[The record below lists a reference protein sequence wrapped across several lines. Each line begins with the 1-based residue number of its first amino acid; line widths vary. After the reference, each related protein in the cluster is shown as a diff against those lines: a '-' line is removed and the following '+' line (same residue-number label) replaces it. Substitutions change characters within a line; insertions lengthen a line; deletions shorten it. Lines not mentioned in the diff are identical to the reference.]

1 MPGTVPER
9 GNRHI
14 GPEPAAV
21 LTHPPALHRYQAIG
35 HGIGEFPVRD
45 GRLALFG
52 RVEHRKVLPDDLVRL
67 IALHPLGTFVP
78 GGNDPVRAEG
88 KYGVLGGPL
97 DEQLESICGVER
109 SVRADRFI
117 GKRRPNPGPSLDVS
131 TG

>member
-1 MPGTVPER
+1 MPPPFFDDQRIIEADTV
-9 GNRHI
+9 
-14 GPEPAAV
+14 
-21 LTHPPALHRYQAIG
+21 ALRIDMQLSD
-35 HGIGEFPVRD
+35 RD
-45 GRLALFG
+45 
-52 RVEHRKVLPDDLVRL
+52 RL